1 MKQQLWIIILM
12 VATLLGFMMGYSVP
26 PFMEVGF
33 GVKTESGETQG
44 GMSQEELEE
53 YYKSLYQDDSGESE

>member
-1 MKQQLWIIILM
+1 MKQQLWIIIVM

-33 GVKTESGETQG
+33 GVKSESKAPEA
-44 GMSQEELEE
+44 MSSEELDQ
-53 YYKSLYQDDSGESE
+53 YYKSLYQNDAGGSE